1 MKIHKWIIVA
11 LLAMLLPFVAHAS
24 VRITDMRINGL
35 VNPCGTD
42 PDGKA
47 VFSWVL
53 SSDKPET
60 MQTAYRIVVYS
71 QNKKLWDT
79 GKVMSDRSIDVTYDS
94 NLLPDTEY
102 SWTLQVWDNHG
113 SAS

>member
-1 MKIHKWIIVA
+1 MKNHKWMIVA
-11 LLAMLLPFVAHAS
+11 LLAMLLPFLAHAS
-24 VRITDMRINGL
+24 VRITDMRTNGL

-71 QNKKLWDT
+71 QNKKL
-79 GKVMSDRSIDVTYDS
+79 
-94 NLLPDTEY
+94 
-102 SWTLQVWDNHG
+102 
-113 SAS
+113 